1 VIEPKA
7 VEEAVSLSIR
17 YITDRFLPDKAID
30 LIDEACS
37 AKSMKY
43 NFDEDEIKK
52 IKEEIE
58 GVTKDI
64 ESFLTS
70 QQYHKAIKAKEK
82 REELEAKIT
91 EKKSKRSIPREKRL
105 HITESDIQKIVEQ
118 MTGVPERNLGTKDR
132 EKLVGLDAV
141 LKKRIIDQNEAIDAV
156 VSAIKRSRAGISS
169 ENRPIGSFLFLGPTG
184 VGKTELVKVLAEE
197 FYGDAKALIKIDM
210 SEFNERSSASKLIG
224 TTAGYV

>member
-1 VIEPKA
+1 MTHSFEEFHNLVIEPKA

-58 GVTKDI
+58 VVTKDI
-64 ESFLTS
+64 ESFLSS

-82 REELEAKIT
+82 REALETKIT
-91 EKKSKRSIPREKRL
+91 EKKLKRSIPREKRL
-105 HITESDIQKIVEQ
+105 HITEVDIQKIVEQ
-118 MTGVPERNLGTKDR
+118 MTGVPERNL
-132 EKLVGLDAV
+132 
-141 LKKRIIDQNEAIDAV
+141 
-156 VSAIKRSRAGISS
+156 
-169 ENRPIGSFLFLGPTG
+169 
-184 VGKTELVKVLAEE
+184 
-197 FYGDAKALIKIDM
+197 
-210 SEFNERSSASKLIG
+210 
-224 TTAGYV
+224 